1 MSIQSNRPLT
11 PPTGLDPTP
20 PLSQPSGSPSQLSQ
34 PQTQTPDPQTPPS
47 PPKDAP
53 TLDPSQHQIQIQ
65 QQIDNAPPPQLQ
77 QVAQSLPLP
86 GSLKPSKAPPPPL
99 NPDQAKAQFG
109 VLLSQTTDV
118 EKSLRSTFFKTRG
131 QRQKLLNQAMDS
143 VKQKMGQ
150 LDDLEGLK
158 SYLKS
163 ARPQDVKDM
172 LAQQV
177 GAMRS
182 DKYGS
187 KANYSSLSA
196 NKKALVDSLYKAL
209 MAEAIPSDGNLL
221 IPDTVDMSVRAP
233 GKVGRLT
240 MPLTLDGVDYPA
252 GQPVVISEQ
261 AGKYD
266 IQLLLP
272 EDPTDPENED
282 FVVDDAVFELDT
294 DEFELTEPPHL
305 PLNAPLFNGMVSG
318 SDIRQGS
325 IGDCYLLAA
334 MYSIARQ
341 NPQAIHD
348 MMKDNGD
355 GTVTVRL
362 FSRNEQTNQLEPN
375 FITVEKSIPQGE
387 MHAEDTPWVQILEK
401 ACAVQ
406 LGSYMSLN
414 EGGFS
419 DDAFEML
426 LGLDSSYHKLDV
438 GTQTLKQMLAGESEE
453 FKLLVGYMLDQTPSY
468 QGFDQQAFVF
478 QEDFDQVLNE
488 LSVYVQQSDTLTY
501 KGNDYDTR
509 QLLNELTQLNQANS
523 LPRRDQTS
531 SSGVDVEY
539 TPEQE
544 DLFNTLTQKLSEGK
558 YLAMGS
564 KVDIGVSQGSGHSG
578 GESIVK
584 GLAGQHEYA
593 VLDTV
598 EMNGRKFVRVA
609 NPWGNDFS
617 RDYTLQNGQLV
628 PKRFDTDDYSYQPK
642 GSTPG
647 GIGFNESWLE
657 LRDLSTLFRS
667 YCVTG

>member
-1 MSIQSNRPLT
+1 MSIESNRPLS
-11 PPTGLDPTP
+11 PTTVPTSQPVTAPSSNITSPTSPTP
-20 PLSQPSGSPSQLSQ
+20 PSTSPS
-34 PQTQTPDPQTPPS
+34 PS
-47 PPKDAP
+47 SAPPKQAP
-53 TLDPSQHQIQIQ
+53 PLNPQQHQSQIQ
-65 QQIDNAPPPQLQ
+65 QQIENTQTPQLQ
-77 QVAQSLPLP
+77 QMAKSVPLP
-86 GSLKPSKAPPPPL
+86 SSLHAKTAPL
-99 NPDQAKAQFG
+99 NPDQAKARFG
-109 VLLSQTTDV
+109 VLLSQTSDV

-131 QRQKLLNQAMDS
+131 QRQKLLNQAVDS

-150 LDDLEGLK
+150 LDDVEGLK

-163 ARPQDVKDM
+163 AKPMDVKDM

-187 KANYSSLSA
+187 NANYSTLSA
-196 NKKALVDSLYKAL
+196 NKKALVDSLYKAM
-209 MAEAIPSDGNLL
+209 MAEAIPSQGTLQV
-221 IPDTVDMSVRAP
+221 PDTVDKTVREP
-233 GKVGRLT
+233 GKLGKLSVS
-240 MPLTLDGVDYPA
+240 MTLDGVDYPA
-252 GQPVVISEQ
+252 GQPIVVSEK
-261 AGKYD
+261 AGKQY

-272 EDPTDPENED
+272 EDPMDPDNDD
-282 FVVDDAVFELDT
+282 FEVDKAVFEVKSDK
-294 DEFELTEPPHL
+294 FELTEKPQI
-305 PLNAPLFNGMVSG
+305 PLNTPLFDGMVSV
-318 SDIRQGS
+318 SDIRQGD

-362 FSRNEQTNQLEPN
+362 FSRNDQTNQLEPN
-375 FITVEKSIPQGE
+375 YITVEKSIPEGE

-406 LGSYMSLN
+406 LGSYMVLN

-426 LGLDSSYHKLDV
+426 LGVDSSYHKVDA
-438 GTQTLKQMLAGESEE
+438 GTQTLKEMMSGESKE
-453 FKLLVGYMLDQTPSY
+453 FNLLVGYMLDQTPSY

-488 LSVYVQQSDTLTY
+488 LSVYVQENDTLTY
-501 KGNDYDTR
+501 KNTDYDTQ
-509 QLLNELTQLNQANS
+509 QLLDDLTRLNQANP

-531 SSGVDVEY
+531 VSGVDVEY

-628 PKRFDTDDYSYQPK
+628 PKRFDTDDYSYQPE
-642 GSTPG
+642 GSKPG